1 MCFGGGVSRPQR
13 PPPGSTPGQTES
25 TTTEQSAESHLLVG
39 TVGTDI
45 VNAKVN
51 VHYLNS
57 TNLPFTSKPN
67 LELFWNL
74 EAIGITDSPRVCDND
89 QALESFQKT
98 IKYNNNQYFVIW
110 PWKEQSPLLPENYQ
124 LALGRLK
131 SVLNRLQKDPQL
143 LKSYTA
149 ILQEQLE
156 QGIIETVTSESVE
169 GPLKHYIPHHAVVTP
184 TKTTTKVRVVYDA
197 SAKSRQANKSLNECL
212 YKGPV
217 ILPDLCG
224 LLLRF
229 RLAPIAAVGDIEKT
243 FFVELI

>member
-1 MCFGGGVSRPQR
+1 MC
-13 PPPGSTPGQTES
+13 
-25 TTTEQSAESHLLVG
+25 
-39 TVGTDI
+39 D
-45 VNAKVN
+45 
-51 VHYLNS
+51 
-57 TNLPFTSKPN
+57 
-67 LELFWNL
+67 
-74 EAIGITDSPRVCDND
+74 DD

-98 IKYNNNQYFVIW
+98 IKYNNNQYFVTW

-156 QGIIETVTSESVE
+156 RGIIETVTRESVE

-184 TKTTTKVRVVYDA
+184 TKTTTKVRVVYGA

-229 RLAPIAAVGDIEKT
+229 RLAPIAVVGILRKL
-243 FFVELI
+243 F